1 MYIVIRNQSFAFTG
15 FDYKTRPKFSALNA
29 DEMTPVIFKNYDD
42 AQEVI
47 DFFNTPEYAGQF
59 VIKELRFR

>member
-1 MYIVIRNQSFAFTG
+1 
-15 FDYKTRPKFSALNA
+15 
-29 DEMTPVIFKNYDD
+29 MTPVIFKNYDD